1 LAKLTVGRHLGV
13 DPAVNRPHRV
23 ANGPGH
29 LERRDNQIIT
39 FGY

>member
-1 LAKLTVGRHLGV
+1 MEAYDKRREMLA
-13 DPAVNRPHRV
+13 V